1 MGGVVLDAN
10 SVANL
15 AYFTQHTP
23 KVHFSKDV
31 SLTSFR
37 GPCQNFQNF
46 FHYAKFYTKVTFQP
60 EKKKLAD
67 QNQFDGRF
75 HM

>member
-1 MGGVVLDAN
+1 MGGVVLEAN

-15 AYFTQHTP
+15 AYFTHHIP
-23 KVHFSKDV
+23 KVHFSKGV
-31 SLTSFR
+31 SLTSF
-37 GPCQNFQNF
+37 QNF
-46 FHYAKFYTKVTFQP
+46 FHNAKFYNKVTFQP
-60 EKKKLAD
+60 EKKKLAG